1 MKYSPE
7 QVALACS
14 PKRLG
19 GLAYFN
25 FCADGETMLLKD
37 LDLYVKELVKQGHF
51 VEIITNMTITNMV
64 DKFMEWPREML
75 EHVEFKC
82 SFHYLELK
90 KKKLLEVFAKNANQL
105 WGKGASIN
113 IEVTPSD
120 ELIPYIEELK
130 NFSYSNFGALP
141 HITIARND
149 STKNIDYLTN
159 LSDKEY
165 SKTWSQFDSSFWKF
179 KRSIFGK
186 KQEKFCYAGAWSA
199 YIDLSTGMANQCY
212 CGKSLGNVFE
222 NPERPFPENPVGC
235 CSIPHCYNGHAFLTW
250 GLIPDLD
257 TPTYAEVRNRTTQN
271 GEWLNV
277 TLTVSYTHLTLPT
290 T

>member
-1 MKYSPE
+1 
-7 QVALACS
+7 
-14 PKRLG
+14 
-19 GLAYFN
+19 
-25 FCADGETMLLKD
+25 MLII
-37 LDLYVKELVKQGHF
+37 QGAWF
-51 VEIITNMTITNMV
+51 DVY
-64 DKFMEWPREML
+64 EML

-222 NPERPFPENPVGC
+222 NPERPFPEKPVGC

-277 TLTVSYTHLTLPT
+277 TLKDFFSSKLCQSNRLYSEQEKKKWILAQKSNFISKSIIYKIKHVGKVILRKK
-290 T
+290 